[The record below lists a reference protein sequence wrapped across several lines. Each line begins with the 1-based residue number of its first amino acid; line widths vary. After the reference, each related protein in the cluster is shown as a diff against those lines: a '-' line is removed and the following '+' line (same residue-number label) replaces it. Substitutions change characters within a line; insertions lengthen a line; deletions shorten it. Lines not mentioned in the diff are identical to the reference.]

1 MCDWTTTIWGRGL
14 TKGQLT
20 SFSVPVSTAAASF
33 YKIKANEQQ
42 PFTTI
47 KDIMKTALTSKKIM
61 SALIK

>member
-1 MCDWTTTIWGRGL
+1 MCDWTTTIWGHGL

-20 SFSVPVSTAAASF
+20 SFSVPVSTTAASF

-47 KDIMKTALTSKKIM
+47 KDIMKTALTSKKNNVSIN
-61 SALIK
+61 